1 VKIKNELRGGTKR
14 VSDAFR
20 PRKGTLPR
28 GVALAQRVLV
38 VLPVTPMIEPSVEMI
53 PLREIERRYVLQVL
67 EQCGGNRTEAA
78 RVLGLDRKT
87 LYRKLLKWGAAG

>member
-1 VKIKNELRGGTKR
+1 
-14 VSDAFR
+14 
-20 PRKGTLPR
+20 
-28 GVALAQRVLV
+28 
-38 VLPVTPMIEPSVEMI
+38 MIEPSVEMI
-53 PLREIERRYVLQVL
+53 PLREIERRYVLHVL